1 MSDERSVVVRRVIDP
16 EDIKPIEEKPR
27 IISASTIAIISHLND
42 TFLVVPVDDLISI
55 DGDNVRENGVDA
67 EMAKGIAVNMLALRE
82 RLGEEAFQ
90 AYLPEFNELWEKAMG
105 LVLIGSKVLLSFVNN
120 KVIMK

>member
-27 IISASTIAIISHLND
+27 IIAASTIAIISHLND
-42 TFLVVPVDDLISI
+42 SFLVVPVDEYISI

-82 RLGEEAFQ
+82 RLGEAAFQ
-90 AYLPEFNELWEKAMG
+90 EYLPIFNELWEKAIE
-105 LVLIGSKVLLSFVNN
+105 LVMIGSKVLLSFVNN
-120 KVIMK
+120 RVIIH

>member
-27 IISASTIAIISHLND
+27 IIAASTIAIISHLND
-42 TFLVVPVDDLISI
+42 SFLVVPVDDLISI

-90 AYLPEFNELWEKAMG
+90 AYLPTFNELWDKAMG
-105 LVLIGSKVLLSFVNN
+105 LVLIGSKVLLSLVNN
-120 KVIMK
+120 KVVMK

>member
-27 IISASTIAIISHLND
+27 IIAASTIAIISHLND
-42 TFLVVPVDDLISI
+42 SFLVVPVDEYISI

-67 EMAKGIAVNMLALRE
+67 ETAKGIAVNMLALRE
-82 RLGEEAFQ
+82 RLGEAAFQ
-90 AYLPEFNELWEKAMG
+90 EYLPIFSELWDKAME
-105 LVLIGSKVLLSFVNN
+105 LVKVGSKVLLFFVNN